1 MADINA
7 AFVIEDGLAFDETQT
22 GIFTGSVNPSASP
35 GEAAPI
41 GSLFIRTDGTLY
53 IKTGAADTDW
63 QFVLRQPDVTF
74 DGLAPTTTKGDLIVR
89 TATGNVRLAVGQD
102 RYVLMADATTPEGVK
117 WAPDQ
122 AVSVQL
128 DTSEPTGFVD
138 RAESQISF
146 VPGTRTFSIAPVATE
161 FQYYYKGTKI
171 VKTTTNSV
179 TIPDTTGTY
188 YISYDASATLQS
200 STSFFN
206 LEDSVPVAI
215 IYWNSVQQKATL
227 FGDERHGITM
237 DWQTHEYLHITRG
250 AQYGGGFTVSDF
262 TLVGGGASN
271 GDAQIAITG
280 GTIFDEDIKIQVV
293 STATPAA
300 NFEQDLAVP
309 AKIPAIYRS
318 GVGGAWYR
326 DTATSFPLKFG
337 VARPVFNLNTGGTWT
352 TPDSGNNN
360 YVATWVVATN
370 DISEPVMFILG
381 QREDSS
387 LEQALRG
394 NTWDSLDLANLP
406 FKEMRPLY
414 RLIFEVRDAFSNSVK
429 AALRDIQDNRT
440 LSIIQVATPNIVDH
454 GILDGLTDDDHPQY
468 VHTSVARTIT
478 AQHSFAPTGAA
489 APFVLGANAQTQLV
503 TGLNADLLDGQHAS
517 AFQPADS
524 DLTALAATT
533 TTGIYTI
540 TGVGTSTTRSI
551 TGGSNKISV
560 TNGDGVSGNPTIDI
574 VEANINF
581 PVTSVFGR
589 TGDVVATEGD
599 YSLTSLSDVTI
610 VSPSPGQTLQYDG
623 SQWINSATPP
633 GSGTVTSVSVVAPT
647 EGFSVTG
654 SPITSS
660 GTFTFTLT
668 NDLAAVES
676 LAGQGLAV
684 RTATDTWATRQ
695 LVAPAEGIAI
705 TNANGVSGNPTFS
718 LLNDLAAVEAISGT
732 GIAVRTAADTWTTRE
747 IVGTADQISVTGG
760 TGVLGN
766 PTVAIADN
774 PVLPGTESVKIPGGT
789 TAERPGA
796 PVEGDLRV
804 NLDTDNLEMF
814 DGTQWVFFKSSLIMG
829 EEAEPTGHVNR
840 TQSTISFDDATR
852 TFTIA
857 PVSGF
862 YVYYVKGVRVV
873 KTTSDSIQLPNTS
886 GAYFIQF
893 DAAGNLSQATVPD
906 FQNFAYTSYVYWD
919 AINSKST
926 VVAEER
932 HGITMDGATHSYLHR
947 AFGTQLLS
955 GFDAGN
961 FTTTGTGNSNSDA
974 TFSLTNGIISDED
987 IRSTIT
993 HSATPTNFFEQVLTP
1008 AVQMKILRKSG
1019 TGGVWVSGNLTN
1031 YPVELV
1037 TNRVGFNDLNGGN
1050 WTVTEA
1056 TEGNYVAAWVFATN
1070 DVRVPVVSFMGQR
1083 QDATLDDAKNNNT
1096 VASLIFTGFPETE
1109 FKLLYR
1115 LIYQTSSAYTN
1126 DIKARLV
1133 NLDDYRSVKVSNVA
1147 FTSVT
1152 DHGELSGL
1160 GDDDHPQYVHVSE
1173 NRTISATHTF
1183 NPSTANAP
1191 FILGSNAQGELVT
1204 GLNAD
1209 LLDGLDATA
1218 FQPVD
1223 STLTSL
1229 ASFNSNG
1236 ILVQTAPD
1244 TFTSRTITGTAN
1256 QITVTNGDG
1265 VAGNPVIALADN
1277 PILAGTAGMVLNTGT
1292 SAERPATPTNGTIR
1306 YNTTLAATEIYQNG
1320 AWYEIGLTSPGGSG
1334 YLAIYTGT
1342 IPASSG
1348 TSATPWDNTSP
1359 LVTEGTEI
1367 WTRTITPSSTASTFK
1382 FTVPFTVDVSTS
1394 NRIVIASLFRGTV
1407 NIGSAVFF
1415 ATGGGRPTTLCLAV
1429 SDNPAT
1435 SAPVTYSMRVGIGGG
1450 GGTWYVNATNAGN
1463 DLGGSL
1469 LSSYEI
1475 TEIG

>member
-1 MADINA
+1 VADINA

-22 GIFTGSVNPSASP
+22 GIFTGSGDPSASP

-41 GSLFIRTDGTLY
+41 GSLFIRTDGSLY
-53 IKTGAADTDW
+53 VKTGAADAEW
-63 QFVLRQPDVTF
+63 QFVLRQSDVTF

-89 TATGNVRLAVGQD
+89 TATGNVRLAVGAD
-102 RYVLMADATTPEGVK
+102 RYVLMADATAPEGVK

-122 AVSVQL
+122 TVAVQL
-128 DTSEPTGFVD
+128 DTSEPTGFID

-146 VPGTRTFSIAPVATE
+146 VPATRTFSIAPVATQFE
-161 FQYYYKGTKI
+161 YYYKGAKITKTI
-171 VKTTTNSV
+171 TESV
-179 TIPDTTGTY
+179 VIPDTTNLYFIY
-188 YISYDASATLQS
+188 YNSSASLQS
-200 STSFFN
+200 STNFFN
-206 LEDSVPVAI
+206 LENDVPVAI

-250 AQYGGGFTVSDF
+250 AQYGSGFTISDF
-262 TLVGGGASN
+262 TLVGGGSA
-271 GDAQIAITG
+271 GADAQIAVTS
-280 GTIFDEDIKIQVV
+280 GTIFDEDIKIEVV
-293 STATPAA
+293 ATATPTA
-300 NFEQDLAVP
+300 NFEQDLAIP
-309 AKIPAIYRS
+309 AKIPAIYRT

-337 VARPVFNLNTGGTWT
+337 TARPTYNLNTGGTWT

-360 YVATWVVATN
+360 YVAAWVVATN
-370 DISEPVMFILG
+370 DVSEPVMFILG

-387 LEQALRG
+387 LEQAQRG
-394 NTWDSLDLANLP
+394 NTWDTLDLSNLP

-440 LSIIQVATPNIVDH
+440 LSIIQVSTPNIVDH
-454 GILDGLTDDDHPQY
+454 GVLDGLTDDDHPQY
-468 VHTSVARTIT
+468 VHTSNPRTIT
-478 AQHSFAPTGAA
+478 AQHSFSPTAAA
-489 APFVLGANAQTQLV
+489 APFVLGTNAQTQLV
-503 TGLNADLLDGQHAS
+503 TGLNADLLDGQHA
-517 AFQPADS
+517 ADFQPVDS
-524 DLTALAATT
+524 DLTALANTT

-560 TNGDGVSGNPTIDI
+560 TNGDGVAGNPTIDI

-589 TGDVVATEGD
+589 TGAVTALEGD
-599 YSLTSLSDVTI
+599 YDLTDLGDVSI
-610 VSPSPGQTLQYDG
+610 VSPGPGQMLQYDG
-623 SQWINSATPP
+623 TQWINSAAPA
-633 GSGTVTSVSVVAPT
+633 GSGTVTSVAATAPAA
-647 EGFSVTG
+647 GFTISG
-654 SPITSS
+654 SPITSA
-660 GTFTFTLT
+660 GTLTFTLSDDLAALEALASGGIAARTGANTWQLRELVAPTGGISIT
-668 NDLAAVES
+668 NANGVAGNPTFSLTGDLAAVES
-676 LAGQGLAV
+676 L
-684 RTATDTWATRQ
+684 
-695 LVAPAEGIAI
+695 
-705 TNANGVSGNPTFS
+705 
-718 LLNDLAAVEAISGT
+718 SGT
-732 GIAVRTAADTWTTRE
+732 GIAVRTAADTWATRE
-747 IVGTADQISVTGG
+747 ILGTTDQISVTNADGIS
-760 TGVLGN
+760 GN
-766 PTVAIADN
+766 PTIAIASN

-789 TAERPGA
+789 SAERPGS

-857 PVSGF
+857 PVSGS

-893 DAAGNLSQATVPD
+893 DAAGTLTQATVPD

-926 VVAEER
+926 VFAEER

-947 AFGTQLLS
+947 AFGTQLLG
-955 GFDAGN
+955 GFDIGN
-961 FTTTGTGNSNSDA
+961 FTETGTGNSNSDA

-1008 AVQMKILRKSG
+1008 AVSLKILRKSG
-1019 TGGVWVSGNLTN
+1019 TGGVWVSGNLTSF
-1031 YPVELV
+1031 PVELV
-1037 TNRVGFNDLNGGN
+1037 TNRAGFNDLNGGN

-1083 QDATLDDAKNNNT
+1083 QDTTLDNAKNNNT
-1096 VASLIFTGFPETE
+1096 VAALNFTGFPETE

-1115 LIYQTSSAYTN
+1115 LIYQTSSTYSN

-1133 NLDDYRSVKVSNVA
+1133 NVDDYRSVKVSNVA
-1147 FTSVT
+1147 FTSVS

-1160 GDDDHPQYVHVSE
+1160 GDDDHPQYVHTTE
-1173 NRTISATHTF
+1173 NRTITAVHTF
-1183 NPSTANAP
+1183 NPTSASAP
-1191 FILGSNAQGELVT
+1191 FLLGTNAQGQLVT

-1209 LLDGLDATA
+1209 LLDGLSSSA
-1218 FQPVD
+1218 FQPID
-1223 STLTSL
+1223 STLTAL
-1229 ASFNSNG
+1229 AAYNTNG
-1236 ILVQTAPD
+1236 ILTQTAPD
-1244 TFTSRTITGTAN
+1244 TFVGRTITGTTS
-1256 QITVTNGDG
+1256 QITITNGNG
-1265 VAGNPVIALADN
+1265 VAGNPVISIADN
-1277 PILAGTAGMVLNTGT
+1277 PIFPGTAGMVLSTGS

-1306 YNTTLAATEIYQNG
+1306 YNTTLGATEVYQNG
-1320 AWYEIGLTSPGGSG
+1320 GWYEIGLTSPGGSG
-1334 YLAIYTGT
+1334 YLAIYTGA
-1342 IPASSG
+1342 IPG
-1348 TSATPWDNTSP
+1348 TSGNTAIPWDNTAP
-1359 LVTEGTEI
+1359 LDTEGTQI
-1367 WTRTITPSSTASTFK
+1367 WSRTITPSSVASTFK

-1394 NRIVIASLFRGTV
+1394 NRIVICSLFRGTL

-1429 SDNPAT
+1429 SDSPAT
-1435 SAPVTYSMRVGIGGG
+1435 TAPVTYSMRAGIGGG
-1450 GGTWYVNATNAGN
+1450 GGTWYINLTNAGN
-1463 DLGGSL
+1463 DLGGTL
-1469 LSSYEI
+1469 VSSYEI